1 MYLQVVAMSLRN
13 EIRGKSQNAKDW
25 LKYVRKGVKQIHKS
39 NPNVLILVGGLSYAL
54 DLTPL
59 KNESLIITA
68 TSKLSHKIVYESHR
82 YAFTMGQSNDYM
94 HKPLNQFC
102 DSVIAEMENRTT
114 FLTRGPNAA
123 PLYITEFGVNMLG
136 NETHD
141 NIFLGCFLAY
151 LAKYD
156 LDWNLWALHGS
167 YYLRDEGQGVEE
179 QYGMFTTN
187 WTQIRNPDI
196 HAKLLSVRQMIKGTH
211 FVLFLHVYRCHFS
224 TYLHAQASLASV
236 TENIK

>member
-1 MYLQVVAMSLRN
+1 MILTLFKDSKISEPSIFFVFVILTRVGMYLQVVAMSLRN
-13 EIRGKSQNAKDW
+13 EIRGKRQNTKDW
-25 LKYVRKGVKQIHKS
+25 HKYVHKGVKEIHKS
-39 NPNVLILVGGLSYAL
+39 NSNVLILVGGLSYGL
-54 DLTPL
+54 DLSPL
-59 KNESLIITA
+59 KINSLNIKP

-82 YAFTMGQSNDYM
+82 YAFSMGQSDDYM
-94 HKPLNQFC
+94 RKPLNQFC
-102 DSVIAEMENRTT
+102 DSVTAEMENRTT
-114 FLTRGPNAA
+114 FVTQGLNAA

-136 NETHD
+136 NQTYD

-187 WTQIRNPDI
+187 WTQIRNPEI
-196 HAKLLSVRQMIKGTH
+196 HAKFLSLQQMID
-211 FVLFLHVYRCHFS
+211 LPEEY
-224 TYLHAQASLASV
+224 
-236 TENIK
+236 